1 MGSATVR
8 LADGAKQTT
17 CALMLGGFE
26 EVLSRHECNG
36 RLTTTDYTIPT
47 YVSFLRLP
55 KTNE

>member
-1 MGSATVR
+1 MR

-17 CALMLGGFE
+17 SALVLGGFE
-26 EVLSRHECNG
+26 EVLSGHECNE